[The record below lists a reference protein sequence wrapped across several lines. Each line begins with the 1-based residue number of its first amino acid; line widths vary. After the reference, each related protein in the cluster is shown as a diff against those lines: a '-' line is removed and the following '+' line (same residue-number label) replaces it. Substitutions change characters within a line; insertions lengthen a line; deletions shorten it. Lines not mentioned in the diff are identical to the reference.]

1 MARHASH
8 FRMVKPEKHRG
19 WLTGK
24 AIRQPKEP
32 KKRVIGS
39 GEEPIGCEK
48 TPELLWLVHPVSHL
62 LVKRCQK
69 KHTWLSG

>member
-1 MARHASH
+1 
-8 FRMVKPEKHRG
+8 MVKPEKHRG

-48 TPELLWLVHPVSHL
+48 NSRIALVGSSREPSFGQTVSKEAHMAL
-62 LVKRCQK
+62 RISQSATETL
-69 KHTWLSG
+69 